1 MRLWDTLGVMNDSIS
16 YRTLQRT
23 DYPAL
28 TKMLCETWHKQDP
41 QMDEDLQMK
50 LAQIDLEYCLARTTT
65 AEVAVRD
72 GEVVGAVLGRIDAQ
86 ETRKGIN
93 QHHRSVMK
101 IMGPLFFNKSAH
113 QALKNMLNAEKADR
127 QMIKQ
132 AKKDG
137 HAYDGE
143 IVLFIVRE
151 DMRGQG
157 IGQHLF
163 DWMLNE
169 FKVNNVEHYFLYT
182 DTDCDYGFYEDRG
195 MVRRMEMPMEPH
207 TPKEDT
213 EAHQEADYLD
223 NHLHALMFDNETS
236 PANEGINPL
245 GRD

>member
-1 MRLWDTLGVMNDSIS
+1 
-16 YRTLQRT
+16 
-23 DYPAL
+23 
-28 TKMLCETWHKQDP
+28 MLCETWHKQDP

-157 IGQHLF
+157 IGPASVRLDAQ
-163 DWMLNE
+163 E

-182 DTDCDYGFYEDRG
+182 DTDCDSPLSTRIAAGASHGDAHGTPHAEGGHRG
-195 MVRRMEMPMEPH
+195 AIRKLITSTTICMAAESTTRRHQPMRVSTARPV
-207 TPKEDT
+207 T
-213 EAHQEADYLD
+213 
-223 NHLHALMFDNETS
+223 N
-236 PANEGINPL
+236 
-245 GRD
+245 

>member
-163 DWMLNE
+163 DCMHIE
-169 FKVNNVEHYFLYT
+169 FKETHVEHYYLCT
-182 DTDCDYGFYEDRG
+182 DPESGYGLCQDRG
-195 MVRRMEMPMEPH
+195 EQRSYEMPVQHH
-207 TPKEDT
+207 TPMEDAD
-213 EAHQEADYLD
+213 EHQEAVYLD
-223 NHLHALMFDNETS
+223 N
-236 PANEGINPL
+236 
-245 GRD
+245 R

>member
-151 DMRGQG
+151 DMR
-157 IGQHLF
+157 
-163 DWMLNE
+163 
-169 FKVNNVEHYFLYT
+169 
-182 DTDCDYGFYEDRG
+182 
-195 MVRRMEMPMEPH
+195 
-207 TPKEDT
+207 T

-236 PANEGINPL
+236 PANEGVNPL